1 MSNITE
7 RLRGHFELQ
16 NGTSRNL
23 AMEGLRGI
31 AVTLVFLVHY
41 HSVLT
46 PWMAGVEGW
55 GSDFGRAMRFA
66 GAAGVDLFFVLSGYL
81 IYGATLSARFSWG
94 GFMRRRLQRI
104 YPTFLVLLTIY
115 LGLSF
120 LIPSESKLPPG
131 AAEASFYVLQNVLL
145 LPGMFAI
152 KPIITVAWSLSYEMF
167 FYLALPL
174 LMVALKLREQDR
186 GRRLGVF
193 ALLSAMIIALPLLGF
208 GHVQFLLFIAGM
220 AMHEL
225 RERVRVTQEG
235 RGGRLL
241 NPLSTLLALGAL
253 PVSWWAFQAVRAAGA
268 AESTAFVARTVW
280 LTVAFAVVVSVV
292 LTGRGPVARLCRW
305 TPLRWLGNMSY
316 SYYLLHGLIL
326 KAFSLVALTV
336 IGRGAHPLL
345 FWALLP
351 IAFVL
356 TLAASGVLFAWVEK
370 PFSLGGRMPWAVWR
384 ARTEPRGA

>member
-1 MSNITE
+1 SPGDPPRRGRLWPPPTVPGPALRRTSKGRPRRMSLRRHPPLPPGHAGASPAPDQHLAALEGDVAGGRKASTSRAWGARPGPSGRSMSNITE

-167 FYLALPL
+167 FYL
-174 LMVALKLREQDR
+174 
-186 GRRLGVF
+186 
-193 ALLSAMIIALPLLGF
+193 
-208 GHVQFLLFIAGM
+208 
-220 AMHEL
+220 
-225 RERVRVTQEG
+225 
-235 RGGRLL
+235 
-241 NPLSTLLALGAL
+241 
-253 PVSWWAFQAVRAAGA
+253 
-268 AESTAFVARTVW
+268 
-280 LTVAFAVVVSVV
+280 
-292 LTGRGPVARLCRW
+292 
-305 TPLRWLGNMSY
+305 
-316 SYYLLHGLIL
+316 
-326 KAFSLVALTV
+326 
-336 IGRGAHPLL
+336 
-345 FWALLP
+345 
-351 IAFVL
+351 
-356 TLAASGVLFAWVEK
+356 
-370 PFSLGGRMPWAVWR
+370 
-384 ARTEPRGA
+384 